1 MKLDSTN
8 IPQKSTLENQQKF
21 YFRTTFIHHNT
32 MQVNVTDDW
41 TVKMVKNPVC
51 GHETHF
57 FWLNIL
63 NFTKQRLFL
72 SLTDPASVCSSFYVI
87 GEERPE
93 KNTKNKEI
101 FC

>member
-32 MQVNVTDDW
+32 MQVNVTDYW

-51 GHETHF
+51 GH
-57 FWLNIL
+57 
-63 NFTKQRLFL
+63 
-72 SLTDPASVCSSFYVI
+72 
-87 GEERPE
+87 
-93 KNTKNKEI
+93 
-101 FC
+101 